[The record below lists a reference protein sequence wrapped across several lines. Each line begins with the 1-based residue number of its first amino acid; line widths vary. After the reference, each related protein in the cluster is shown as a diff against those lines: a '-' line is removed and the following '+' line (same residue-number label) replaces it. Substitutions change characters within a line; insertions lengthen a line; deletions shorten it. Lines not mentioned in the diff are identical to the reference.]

1 MYCVV
6 IVLFES
12 LSQDALGLILQTSAS
27 ILMTECLRTKTSIST
42 WHWESCLAFQGK
54 YFDHF

>member
-12 LSQDALGLILQTSAS
+12 HPQDVLGLILQTDSAS
-27 ILMTECLRTKTSIST
+27 NNGISTST
-42 WHWESCLAFQGK
+42 WHWELYLEFQGK